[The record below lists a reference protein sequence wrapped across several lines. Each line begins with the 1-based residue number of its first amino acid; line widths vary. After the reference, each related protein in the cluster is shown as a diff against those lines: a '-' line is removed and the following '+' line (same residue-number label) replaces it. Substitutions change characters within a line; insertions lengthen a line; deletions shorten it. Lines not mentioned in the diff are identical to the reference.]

1 MRISISALAGLLAS
15 TTFAATLPPPL
26 SAAKNALDAP
36 ISHSDGSAESVGD
49 KFTKEIDVITAVEGA
64 PGVLSE
70 IGEKAKKVTTVHSH
84 FFD

>member
-36 ISHSDGSAESVGD
+36 ISHSDSSTESVSN
-49 KFTKEIDVITAVEGA
+49 KFTKEIDIITAVEG
-64 PGVLSE
+64 VLGDSSE
-70 IGEKAKKVTTVHSH
+70 IGEKTKEVTTVHSH